1 MAHKGGK
8 VVVAMSGGVDSSV
21 AASLLSEQ
29 GYDVVGLFMR
39 LGSDTAGAP
48 AGGSRRPHQG
58 CCSAAD
64 AADARYVA
72 GQLGIPFY
80 ALNFRDDFQK
90 LIDAF
95 ADEYARGRTPNP
107 CVTCNDHLKFG
118 RLIEYADAIGA
129 SHVATG
135 HYARII
141 EHDGRPAL
149 ARAQDASKD
158 QSYFLFGIRAAALD
172 RILFPLGGLHKDE
185 VRKIARQR
193 GFPNH
198 DKPDSVEIC
207 FAPDRDYARVV
218 RERRP
223 EAFVD
228 GDVVDAAGR
237 VVGRHDGVPNF
248 TIGQRRGLRIA
259 LGTPA
264 YVTQLDVLNNTVTLG
279 PREAL
284 LSRRFLADRANFHGT
299 PSRRFRASV
308 KIRHQHCAASA
319 EVLRLEAGAFEATFI
334 EPQSAVTPGQAA
346 VLYEGDV
353 VLGGGWIRETRP
365 VDEDGSGA

>member
-1 MAHKGGK
+1 
-8 VVVAMSGGVDSSV
+8 MSGGVDSSV
-21 AASLLSEQ
+21 AASLLSDQ

-39 LGSDTAGAP
+39 LGADTGAVP
-48 AGGSRRPHQG
+48 AEAPPGGSRRPHQG

-72 GQLGIPFY
+72 GQLGVPFY
-80 ALNFRDDFQK
+80 ALNFREDFQK

-135 HYARII
+135 HYARIV
-141 EHDGRPAL
+141 EHNGRPAL
-149 ARAQDASKD
+149 ARARDASKD

-172 RILFPLGGLHKDE
+172 RILFPLGELHKDE
-185 VRKIARQR
+185 VRAIARQR

-223 EAFVD
+223 EAFVG
-228 GDVVDAAGR
+228 GDVVDPSGR

-248 TIGQRRGLRIA
+248 TIGQRRGLGIA
-259 LGTPA
+259 LGSPA
-264 YVTQLDVLNNTVTLG
+264 YVTRLNVLNNTVTLG

-284 LSRRFLADRANFHGT
+284 RSRGFLADRANFHR
-299 PSRRFRASV
+299 PPPRQFRASAR
-308 KIRHQHCAASA
+308 IRHQHRSAPA
-319 EVLRLEAGAFEATFI
+319 EVVLLEPAVFETTFV

-346 VLYEGDV
+346 VLYDGDV
-353 VLGGGWIRETRP
+353 VLGGGWIREAHP
-365 VDEDGSGA
+365 VTEDGSDT